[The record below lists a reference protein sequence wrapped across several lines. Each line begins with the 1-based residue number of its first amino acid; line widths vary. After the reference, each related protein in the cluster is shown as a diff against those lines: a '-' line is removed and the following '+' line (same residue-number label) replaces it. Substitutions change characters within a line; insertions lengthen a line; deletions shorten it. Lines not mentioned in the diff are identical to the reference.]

1 MKNEEHT
8 KTYDRIS
15 ELDAIRGLACL
26 VVCFVHL
33 WSNIKFYLSDVYMFA
48 FYGIGKFAV
57 SIFFILSAYLSTKQ
71 AIHGI
76 IPGKFLIK
84 RFVRIYV
91 PFACVA
97 IFGWIIGWV
106 NTKEELIS
114 LIDLT
119 NITGHFWTI
128 AVQLKFYFV
137 FSILTSIVYY
147 FNLKKNI
154 IILGL
159 ITVSLTLMFLFPQ
172 STWISN
178 YQGLQ
183 WYFVIFA
190 IGSIIAMIEDCKII
204 SNMSRLM
211 FDILSILFFTAI
223 ILRIPILRFLFFNI
237 PMDDSLLNQ
246 YLVQGIVAG
255 ILLFLLLQGR
265 WIRSMLKRMKVIQL
279 IGKASYS
286 IYLIHYIVFSKISN
300 LNIGLVYYI
309 ILSIVITGFLSVIC
323 YLYIEKKLTSR
334 CVQIFMEGKNIK
346 SKYTTK

>member
-106 NTKEELIS
+106 NTKEELSPLNIRTIMRRCMA
-114 LIDLT
+114 ID
-119 NITGHFWTI
+119 N
-128 AVQLKFYFV
+128 
-137 FSILTSIVYY
+137 
-147 FNLKKNI
+147 
-154 IILGL
+154 
-159 ITVSLTLMFLFPQ
+159 
-172 STWISN
+172 
-178 YQGLQ
+178 
-183 WYFVIFA
+183 
-190 IGSIIAMIEDCKII
+190 
-204 SNMSRLM
+204 
-211 FDILSILFFTAI
+211 
-223 ILRIPILRFLFFNI
+223 
-237 PMDDSLLNQ
+237 
-246 YLVQGIVAG
+246 
-255 ILLFLLLQGR
+255 
-265 WIRSMLKRMKVIQL
+265 
-279 IGKASYS
+279 
-286 IYLIHYIVFSKISN
+286 YLIEE
-300 LNIGLVYYI
+300 
-309 ILSIVITGFLSVIC
+309 
-323 YLYIEKKLTSR
+323 EKKLRHIQFYGQKSWGGDTGDISI
-334 CVQIFMEGKNIK
+334 VGLDDVDLILSDKDQNWFGIK
-346 SKYTTK
+346 DVH